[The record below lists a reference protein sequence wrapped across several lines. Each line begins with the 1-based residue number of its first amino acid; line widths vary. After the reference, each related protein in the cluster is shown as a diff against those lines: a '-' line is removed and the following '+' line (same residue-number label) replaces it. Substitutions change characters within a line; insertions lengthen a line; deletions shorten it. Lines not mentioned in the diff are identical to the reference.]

1 MRRHRSVAA
10 SALTL
15 MSLTALVACASSAGN
30 GTRRSGDPNRL
41 TVEELERSSQLDVFS
56 AIRQLRPRWLTQ
68 RTPATFAGST
78 LVAVIVDGIRQNGS
92 AEVLRSIPVNTVQ
105 EVRYLSAADATTQYG
120 TDMAGG
126 AIVVQTKR

>member
-1 MRRHRSVAA
+1 MRRPRSLSA

-15 MSLTALVACASSAGN
+15 LLSTTFVACASGTGN

-41 TVEELERSSQLDVFS
+41 TVEEMERSSQLDLFS
-56 AIRQLRPRWLTQ
+56 VIQQLRPRWLTQ
-68 RTPATFAGST
+68 RTPMTFAGST
-78 LVAVIVDGIRQNGS
+78 LVAVIIDGIRQNGS
-92 AEVLRSIPVNTVQ
+92 AEVLRSLPVTTVQ
-105 EVRYLSAADATTQYG
+105 EARYLSAADATTQYG